1 MPRFNPD
8 FWEILVPST
17 YLHQFCNEDQ
27 LQYESPEHRELQ
39 IERQAEKQSVLAQI
53 REIIGEE
60 LTAIQRNC
68 VMLHFCEGQTQ
79 EQIAST
85 LGISRRVVSQHLFG
99 VKRHGSMLAVQS
111 TRFAKFAQNGEYG
124 YKLLFLA
131 SSTIREFN
139 LIDVMDF
146 WVKSV
151 CV

>member
-27 LQYESPEHRELQ
+27 LQYESPENRELQ
-39 IERQAEKQSVLAQI
+39 IERQVEKQAVLAQI
-53 REIIGEE
+53 REIIDEG

-68 VMLHFCEGQTQ
+68 VMLHFFEGQTQ

-99 VKRHGSMLAVQS
+99 VKR
-111 TRFAKFAQNGEYG
+111 NGKRVG
-124 YKLLFLA
+124 GAINK
-131 SSTIREFN
+131 IR
-139 LIDVMDF
+139 
-146 WVKSV
+146 KV
-151 CV
+151 CTKRGVWL